1 MSLTSFVVCR
11 SWVSNPLRTLLTLLG
26 IALGVAIV
34 VAIYVMDHN
43 TIQTR
48 FLLQSPE
55 RGPVDLEVLPVVG
68 KSAAEVLADLRAR
81 PNIAAATVWREAR
94 GALRHG
100 SETVDVQV
108 FGLEPWN
115 AGTFDHYAIA
125 AGRDLTAAD
134 GDRAIL
140 VGAEAARILGVGAGS
155 KIALEETARGVNYEC
170 RDGELVALP
179 ESDRPLL
186 RAEVEIVG
194 VLAPHRLGRR
204 NFAQMAIGGHDLVRR
219 IASPAPDLFQL
230 QRVYG
235 ADLDR
240 LRNELAG
247 AGYVVADERAAQLG
261 EGADERA
268 FRNGLKVLGC
278 LALLLG
284 MFVVFQ
290 TLSNSLVTRVRLLG
304 LLRCLGTGRGAV
316 GRIFLGDA
324 LLLGVVGAGL
334 GLGLGVGLAALLRN
348 ANISS
353 LGGDKAWLVF
363 ELPLVPMLG
372 TAVLGIVFTLAGAV
386 FPLWRARQLPA
397 LWILRQRGLG
407 SGGDDVDLLKGVNL
421 WLFALLILVLPIA
434 YLAMTPLVAEE
445 GRETLWVLLEMGS
458 MVAAV
463 GGLLLIAPVVVA
475 LGGRLLLLPLSWFA
489 PMATW
494 LCRKSVQRQSGRIA
508 ASTVGL
514 AAVLLAF
521 LGLQSITASLRGDV
535 HQFGAAALMG
545 RAFVETPPR
554 SVADIEAWSAVP
566 GVAAIEPIVGEVH
579 GPFLLRG
586 LDVAHVGSKGS
597 ALEGHQGKLLRY
609 TDPKVRT
616 LIASR
621 RLALKMGWREG
632 SLVALRDRN
641 QVPVS
646 YEVLH
651 ISDASGYVPSE
662 QAWAIASPDWLRRDF
677 CMAGSIVQFTTLRLS
692 KGADASVVGSRLRDR
707 EMKLVRYKTGDEI
720 LDYHLRDVDR
730 DFHLFDLLLLLI
742 LLLAGTG
749 LLNGMT
755 IAALGR
761 ARELGVLRAL
771 GVGTRTLRGS
781 LMLEGLVIG
790 GLGAGLALVLA
801 VPMAHVLIEGLNRVA
816 ALQAPVVLPVAW
828 MIAVPAIGLL
838 VGAAAAYVP
847 ARRAAM
853 EDPAMSVRY
862 E

>member
-1 MSLTSFVVCR
+1 MSLTSFVV
-11 SWVSNPLRTLLTLLG
+11 WKHWGSNRLRTLLTLLG

-55 RGPVDLEVLPVVG
+55 RGPVDLEVLPVPG
-68 KSAAEVLADLRAR
+68 KTSTEVLTELRAR
-81 PNIAAATVWREAR
+81 DGVAAATVWREAR
-94 GALRHG
+94 ASLRAG
-100 SETVDVQV
+100 NERVDVQV

-115 AGTFDHYAIA
+115 ASTFDHYAIGE
-125 AGRDLTAAD
+125 GRDLTAED

-140 VGAEAARILGVGAGS
+140 IGAEAARLLGVGPGS
-155 KIALEETARGVNYEC
+155 VIALEETVRGVAYDC
-170 RDGELVALP
+170 VDGQLVAREEP
-179 ESDRPLL
+179 ERPLL
-186 RAEVEIVG
+186 RAEVEVKG
-194 VLAPHRLGRR
+194 VLLPHRLGRR
-204 NFAQMAIGGHDLVRR
+204 NFAQVAIGSHDLVRR
-219 IASPAPDLFQL
+219 IGSPAPDVFQL

-240 LRNELAG
+240 LRSDLAG
-247 AGYVVADERAAQLG
+247 AGYVVADERSAQLG

-268 FRNGLKVLGC
+268 FRNGLKILGC

-290 TLSNSLVTRVRLLG
+290 TLSNSLVARVRLLG
-304 LLRCLGTGRGAV
+304 LLRCLGTGRSAV

-324 LLLGVVGAGL
+324 MLLGVVGAAL
-334 GLGLGVGLAALLRN
+334 GLALGVGFAALLRK

-353 LGGDKAWLVF
+353 LGGDKEWLVF

-372 TAVLGIVFTLAGAV
+372 TALLGIVFTLAGAV

-421 WLFALLILVLPIA
+421 WLFALLILVLPVA
-434 YLAMTPLVAEE
+434 YLLMTPLVAEE

-463 GGLLLIAPVVVA
+463 GGLLLVAPAVVA
-475 LGGRLLLLPLSWFA
+475 LGSRLVLLPMAMIA
-489 PMATW
+489 PLATW
-494 LCRKSVQRQSGRIA
+494 LCRKSVQRQAGRVA

-535 HQFGAAALMG
+535 HQFGRYALTG
-545 RAFVETPPR
+545 RAFVETAAR
-554 SVADIEAWSAVP
+554 TIAEVEQWASLP
-566 GVAAIEPIVGEVH
+566 GVEAVEPIVGEVH

-586 LDVAHVGSKGS
+586 LAVEHVGSKGS
-597 ALEGHQGKLLRY
+597 ALEGHQDKLRRY
-609 TDPKVRT
+609 VDGKVRT

-662 QAWAIASPDWLRRDF
+662 QAWAIASPEWLRRDF
-677 CMAGSIVQFTTLRLS
+677 CMAGAIVQFTTLRLQ
-692 KGADASVVGSRLRDR
+692 KGADAGLVGSRLRDK
-707 EMKLVRYKTGDEI
+707 EPKIVRYKTGDEI

-771 GVGTRTLRGS
+771 GVGAKTLRAS

-790 GLGAGLALVLA
+790 GLGAGLALLLA
-801 VPMAHVLIEGLNRVA
+801 VPMAHVLIGGLNRVA
-816 ALQAPVVLPVAW
+816 ALQAPVVLPVVW
-828 MIAVPAIGLL
+828 MAFVPLIGLS
-838 VGAAAAYVP
+838 VGALAAYVP

-853 EDPAMSVRY
+853 QDPATSVRY